1 MLLFWDDL
9 STHLSRIILTAGSH
23 GYMLERGVV
32 SLLRL
37 AVRLLSREDM
47 TTQVRCVCVQ
57 SYNSEDVIGN
67 CYIISATGLLA

>member
-47 TTQVRCVCVQ
+47 TTQVCTMCVYVC
-57 SYNSEDVIGN
+57 NR
-67 CYIISATGLLA
+67 IIARI